1 MIEKKVAA
9 EKAMTLVQDGMTLGL
24 GTGTTAQF
32 FLKELGQAISKGLK
46 VKGMATSSKTEIL
59 AADFKIPLVSL
70 DECQKLDLTI
80 DGADE
85 IDPRLHL
92 IKGGGGALFREKI
105 IAGISERVVIIADSS
120 KYHSTLGGFPLP
132 VEVVP
137 FSWKISAAEIS
148 EMRTEPVLRME
159 NQTPFTT
166 DNGNYILDCQFDS
179 IQEPSELHKKLKMV
193 PGVVETGLFVDIA
206 NQVILGAADGSTQ
219 VFYK

>member
-1 MIEKKVAA
+1 MLEKKVAA
-9 EKAMTLVQDGMTLGL
+9 EKAMTLVQDGMILGL
-24 GTGTTAQF
+24 GTGSTAYFFLEELGKAIKGGLNVKGLATSTATEKTAAQF
-32 FLKELGQAISKGLK
+32 N
-46 VKGMATSSKTEIL
+46 
-59 AADFKIPLVSL
+59 IPLVSL
-70 DECQKLDLTI
+70 DECEKLDLTI

-85 IDPRLHL
+85 IDPRLQL

-105 IAGISERVVIIADSS
+105 IAGISERVVIIADTS
-120 KYHSTLGGFPLP
+120 KYHPTLGHFPLP

-137 FSWKISAAEIS
+137 FSWKVSAKGITELG
-148 EMRTEPVLRME
+148 TEPVLRME
-159 NQTPFTT
+159 NQTPYLT

-179 IQEPSELHKKLKMV
+179 IQEPSELHQQLKMV

>member
-1 MIEKKVAA
+1 MLEKKVAA

-24 GTGTTAQF
+24 GTGSTAYF
-32 FLKELGQAISKGLK
+32 FLEELGKAINDGLKIKGL
-46 VKGMATSSKTEIL
+46 ATSTATEKT
-59 AADFKIPLVSL
+59 AAKFNIPLISL
-70 DECQKLDLTI
+70 DEVQKLDLTI

-85 IDPRLHL
+85 IDPRLQL

-105 IAGISERVVIIADSS
+105 IAGISDRVVIIADSS
-120 KYHSTLGGFPLP
+120 KYHSNLGHFPLP

-137 FSWKISAAEIS
+137 FSWKVSCAGIS
-148 EMRTEPVLRME
+148 EMGTEPVLRME

-179 IQEPSELHKKLKMV
+179 IQEPSELHQQLKMV
-193 PGVVETGLFVDIA
+193 PGVVETGLFVDMA